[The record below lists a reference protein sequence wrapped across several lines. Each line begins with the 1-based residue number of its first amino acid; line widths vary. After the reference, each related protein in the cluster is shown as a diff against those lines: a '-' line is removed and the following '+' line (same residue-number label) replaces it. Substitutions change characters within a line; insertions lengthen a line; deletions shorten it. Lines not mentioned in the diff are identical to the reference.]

1 MYSSFRVHRVHHIEL
16 IDYMLD
22 LFGKAKEAKAQSSAA
37 EDRLGQLQLEFRDIV
52 AAFVR
57 RDDIDALGETD
68 LAFLSQRM
76 HLYLG

>member
-22 LFGKAKEAKAQSSAA
+22 LFGKAKEAKAQSSAV
-37 EDRLGQLQLEFRDIV
+37 EERLGQLQLKFRDLV

-57 RDDIDALGETD
+57 RDDIDALGEND
-68 LAFLSQRM
+68 LAFLLHRM
-76 HLYLG
+76 SLRPG